1 MQKLKLRKKN
11 KILIVAAH
19 PDDEILGCGGTMIKL
34 KNTSDIN
41 VVFMTD
47 GISARGVNDIK
58 KKLRRKKC
66 DDLFKYLKL
75 KKPIFFDFPDN
86 KMDEVPLLKIVKK
99 LETLIQK
106 IKPKTIFTHYSDC
119 LNIDHKIT
127 SQAVMTACRPLKDNS
142 VKKILSFEILS
153 STEWAKFK
161 NKGFEP
167 NYFVDISGQFKKKII
182 AMKFYQKEL
191 RKYPHS
197 RSLKAIESLARF
209 RGVSSGVDFAE
220 GFYLNRWI
228 E

>member
-1 MQKLKLRKKN
+1 MLKLKSQKKN

-34 KNTSDIN
+34 RNTNDIN

-47 GISARGVNDIK
+47 GISARETNETK
-58 KKLRRKKC
+58 KQFRKKRC

-86 KMDEVPLLKIVKK
+86 KMDKVPLLDIVKK
-99 LETLIQK
+99 LETLIKK
-106 IKPKTIFTHYSDC
+106 IKPKTIFTHYADC

-142 VKKILSFEILS
+142 VKRILSFEILS

-167 NYFVDISGQFKKKII
+167 NFFIDISHQFKKKIV

-191 RKYPHS
+191 RKFPHS

-209 RGVSSGVDFAE
+209 RGVSSGVNFAE

>member
-34 KNTSDIN
+34 KNTCDIN

-182 AMKFYQKEL
+182 EMKFYQKEL

>member
-34 KNTSDIN
+34 KNTCDIN

>member
-1 MQKLKLRKKN
+1 MLKLKSQKKN

-34 KNTSDIN
+34 RNTNDIN

-47 GISARGVNDIK
+47 GISARETNETK
-58 KKLRRKKC
+58 KQFRKKRC

-86 KMDEVPLLKIVKK
+86 KMDNVPLLDIVKK
-99 LETLIQK
+99 LETLIKK
-106 IKPKTIFTHYSDC
+106 IKPKTIFTHYADC

-142 VKKILSFEILS
+142 VKRILSFEILS

-167 NYFVDISGQFKKKII
+167 NFFIDISHQFKKKIV

-191 RKYPHS
+191 RKFPHS

-209 RGVSSGVDFAE
+209 RGVSSGVNFAE

>member
-1 MQKLKLRKKN
+1 MQKLKSQKKN

-34 KNTSDIN
+34 KNTNDIN

-47 GISARGVNDIK
+47 GISARETNESK
-58 KKLRRKKC
+58 KQFRKKRC

-86 KMDEVPLLKIVKK
+86 KMDEVPLLDIVKK
-99 LETLIQK
+99 LEALIKK
-106 IKPKTIFTHYSDC
+106 IKPKTIFTHYADC

-142 VKKILSFEILS
+142 VKRILSFEILS

-167 NYFVDISGQFKKKII
+167 NFFIDISYQFKKKIV

-191 RKYPHS
+191 RKFPHS

-209 RGVSSGVDFAE
+209 RGASSGVNFAE

>member
-1 MQKLKLRKKN
+1 MLKLKSQKKN

-34 KNTSDIN
+34 RNTNDIN

-47 GISARGVNDIK
+47 GISARETNESK
-58 KKLRRKKC
+58 KQFRKKRC
-66 DDLFKYLKL
+66 EDLFKYLKL

-86 KMDEVPLLKIVKK
+86 KMDEVPLLDIVKK
-99 LETLIQK
+99 LETLIKK
-106 IKPKTIFTHYSDC
+106 IKPKTIFTHYADC

-142 VKKILSFEILS
+142 VKRILSFEILS

-167 NYFVDISGQFKKKII
+167 NFFIDISHQFKKKIV

-191 RKYPHS
+191 RKFPHS

-209 RGVSSGVDFAE
+209 RGASSGVNFAE

>member
-34 KNTSDIN
+34 KNTNDIN

-47 GISARGVNDIK
+47 GISARGVNDSK
-58 KKLRRKKC
+58 KKLRRKDC

-75 KKPIFFDFPDN
+75 KKPTFFDFPDN

-99 LETLIQK
+99 LENLIQN

-127 SQAVMTACRPLKDNS
+127 SQAVMTACRPLKDSS

-161 NKGFEP
+161 NRGFEP
-167 NYFVDISGQFKKKII
+167 NYFVDISSQFKKKIA
-182 AMKFYQKEL
+182 AMKFYKKEL

-197 RSLKAIESLARF
+197 RSLKAIEALARF

-220 GFYLNRWI
+220 GFYLNRLI